1 MTTIADLQKQL
12 EEAQKQKTQALLE
25 KSGEYF
31 STSEKYASVYL
42 KLAKACMDEF
52 VKNRDFPIEIIGD
65 ENTLYLF
72 HHKNKVYITF
82 RLRDEKIATIKFS
95 QCMLSELRYSSGLT
109 IDGQPVNI
117 FDTSP
122 SPIEIVEDSLWLKEI
137 EDIYKSRDNYNQE
150 FWQTQNHY
158 IVRFLSEI
166 GSGLRV
172 SEAAFKTHLFHS
184 WIGKLP
190 MIFDCIAQSFEVE
203 IHQENMNNILTK
215 ISEQIF
221 AEEERA

>member
-12 EEAQKQKTQALLE
+12 EEVQKQEIQALLE
-25 KSGEYF
+25 KSGEYL
-31 STSEKYASVYL
+31 SSRKKYASLYL

-52 VKNRDFPIEIIGD
+52 VRNRNFPVEIIGD

-72 HHKNKVYITF
+72 HHKNKIYITF
-82 RLRDEKIATIKFS
+82 RLRDEKIATINFS
-95 QCMLSELRYSSGLT
+95 QCMLSEFRSSGLA

-117 FDTSP
+117 FDTFP

-137 EDIYKSRDNYNQE
+137 EDIYKSRDSYNQE
-150 FWQTQNHY
+150 SWQTQNHY
-158 IVRFLSEI
+158 IVRFLSEM
-166 GSGLRV
+166 GSGLRI

-203 IHQENMNNILTK
+203 IHKENMNDVLAK
-215 ISEQIF
+215 VSKQIF